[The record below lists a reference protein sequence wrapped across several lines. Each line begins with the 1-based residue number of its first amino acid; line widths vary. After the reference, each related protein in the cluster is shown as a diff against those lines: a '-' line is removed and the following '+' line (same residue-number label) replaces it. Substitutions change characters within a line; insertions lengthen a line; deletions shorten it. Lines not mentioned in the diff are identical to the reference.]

1 MPNWCSNIV
10 YVKGTAEVREKI
22 EEIFSKEEPFAEVMP
37 EPNYDEVA
45 VPWSL
50 HKVLSAKR
58 NEIELEEP
66 KPGRKNA
73 WYDWRIANWGTKW
86 EPDGEVYAIADN
98 LDSGEEVL
106 NLSLYTAWGPP
117 EGIFKEL
124 SKMEGVEEV
133 VSHFYEPAMEFVGIK
148 FYQDGDA
155 VDELDLE
162 LEDYTELL
170 EKADNKEK
178 ENLTEEDRWVQNLA
192 DLFDIRDTLIPF

>member
-37 EPNYDEVA
+37 EPNYDEVT

-58 NEIELEEP
+58 NGIELEEP
-66 KPGRKNA
+66 KPGRKSA

-86 EPDGEVYAIADN
+86 EPDDEVYATIDN

-170 EKADNKEK
+170 EEADNKEK
-178 ENLTEEDRWVQNLA
+178 ENLTEEDRWVQTLA

>member
-10 YVKGTAEVREKI
+10 YVRGTGEVREKI
-22 EEIFSKEEPFAEVMP
+22 KEIFSKEEPFAEVMP

-50 HKVLSAKR
+50 QRVLSAKR
-58 NEIELEEP
+58 NKIELEEP
-66 KPGRKNA
+66 KPGRKDA
-73 WYDWRIANWGTKW
+73 WYDWRVANWGTKW
-86 EPDGEVYAIADN
+86 EPDDEVYATIDN

-148 FYQDGDA
+148 FYQDGDE

-170 EKADNKEK
+170 EEADKKEK

-192 DLFDIRDTLIPF
+192 DLFDIRDTLISF

>member
-10 YVKGTAEVREKI
+10 YVRGTGEVREKI
-22 EEIFSKEEPFAEVMP
+22 KEIFSKEEPFAEVMP

-50 HKVLSAKR
+50 QRVLSAKR

-86 EPDGEVYAIADN
+86 EPDGEVYVTADN

-148 FYQDGDA
+148 FYQDGDE